1 MVCKEQKKSL
11 IKLFKQAKLHI
22 FTIHY
27 NLVNKI
33 REIEKLNNLRN
44 VIFDKIIPLLGTIL
58 LMAHA
63 FFSSW
68 DRDIGKMV

>member
-1 MVCKEQKKSL
+1 
-11 IKLFKQAKLHI
+11 
-22 FTIHY
+22 
-27 NLVNKI
+27 LVNRI

-63 FFSSW
+63 FFSSG